1 MEGKN
6 WIGGMP
12 DMVTRFETLGLFT
25 LLLREVCGLPQG
37 KARNKAADGRVNN
50 R

>member
-1 MEGKN
+1 MEKN
-6 WIGGMP
+6 FLTKMERKKWIGGVR

-37 KARNKAADGRVNN
+37 
-50 R
+50 